1 MAESDL
7 NVRDRS
13 LDYDSDIEIDVLDS
27 GEPWEDLAEARES
40 AILRKRS
47 MERSAKNASFAKKSR
62 VAQGKSTQVKL
73 NPKQRVDE
81 PTRKKFGSSAL

>member
-40 AILRKRS
+40 AISRKRS
-47 MERSAKNASFAKKSR
+47 MERSAKELLLLKGA
-62 VAQGKSTQVKL
+62 
-73 NPKQRVDE
+73 E
-81 PTRKKFGSSAL
+81 